1 MRGSGHMRKRRC
13 LMRRIAMLATVVAMG
28 NCTENTE
35 VIDSHHVIADQEKSQ
50 ST

>member
-1 MRGSGHMRKRRC
+1 MRKKDC
-13 LMRRIAMLATVVAMG
+13 LMRRVVMLATVVAVG

-35 VIDSHHVIADQEKSQ
+35 VIDSHHVITDQEKSQ